1 MKKFSF
7 RLEPVLKYKS
17 DMLEILKNDHA
28 DSVKKVTEQNNVIER
43 LKKEEQVSVSNFDS
57 KKQPVLLLLRRS
69 CMKNIL

>member
-28 DSVKKVTEQNNVIER
+28 DSVKKVTEQNSVIER
-43 LKKEEQVSVSNFDS
+43 LKKEEQV
-57 KKQPVLLLLRRS
+57 
-69 CMKNIL
+69 NIL